1 MKKIYLFTFAFFC
14 LFGEITAQTFSPN
27 QTYTYTRVFLDSVA
41 VGSSNYTTAQS
52 KQVVQYTDGLGRE
65 TQTVAIN
72 AIKPNQDIVSSSF
85 YEPDGRQTKQYLPIS
100 IASQHGLLQP
110 VTEADINSYHGTTNA
125 YSEVAFDNSP
135 LNRVIKKASPGTDW
149 SITSNHTQDFTY
161 EFNEDNTVK
170 KYIAT
175 LNTSTF
181 DNTLSDSGFYPIN
194 TLYKNTVKDEDGN
207 ISSAY
212 KNGLGQTLLSRVKN
226 GAINLD
232 TYYVYNQYN
241 QLAYIIPPLNAG
253 EDIFIE
259 KDKIAYQ
266 YKYDAIGRVIEKKLP
281 GKGKEYYVYD
291 KESRVIMSTDSKLLA
306 NGKWSF
312 VKYDKLGRTIYTGLC
327 SGGTRTTEQNNA
339 DNSTILSE
347 NRTAAIGF
355 FALAQKVYYTKNS
368 YPTTFTDI
376 LSINYYDEY
385 PSDVVVTKPTDIYAQ
400 PLLSAAIIT
409 NPATPLQNHSTKSML
424 TASLVKNIEN
434 NAWSKTLF
442 WYDTKERLIGNHK
455 ISSMT
460 KVTKTEMKL
469 DFPGNITESK
479 VYHGTTAENPE
490 VVIKQRYVFSSENLL
505 KKHYHQVDSEPEEL
519 LEDLTY
525 DDLGRVTIKKVGNEL
540 QTIDYS
546 YNIRGWLTSINDPA
560 NLGTD
565 LFAFKI
571 NFNQRDG
578 VETPNNDFSNLQVKP
593 KYNGS
598 ISETSW
604 STMQGYTRRYGYV
617 YVICNPAS
625 AVTKIKV
632 S

>member
-1 MKKIYLFTFAFFC
+1 MAFAFFC
-14 LFGEITAQTFSPN
+14 LFGKITAQTFSPN
-27 QTYTYTRVFLDSVA
+27 QTYTYTRVFLDSVT
-41 VGSSNYTTAQS
+41 VGSSNYSTAQS
-52 KQVVQYTDGLGRE
+52 KQLVQYTDGLGRV

-72 AIKPNQDIVSSSF
+72 GIKPNQDIVSSSF
-85 YEPDGRQTKQYLPIS
+85 YEANGRQTKQYLPIS
-100 IASQHGLLQP
+100 VASQNGLLQP

-149 SITSNHTQDFTY
+149 SITSIHTQDFTY
-161 EFNEDNTVK
+161 EFNEDNTVI

-175 LNTSTF
+175 LNISTF
-181 DNTLSDSGFYPIN
+181 DNTLSDSGFFTIN
-194 TLYKNTVKDEDGN
+194 TLNWNTVKDEDGN
-207 ISSAY
+207 ISSVY

-253 EDIFIE
+253 EDILIE

-281 GKGKEYYVYD
+281 GKGKEYYVYN
-291 KESRVIMSTDSKLLA
+291 KEGRVIMSTDSKLLA
-306 NGKWSF
+306 DGKWSF
-312 VKYDKLGRTIYTGLC
+312 TKYDKLGRTIYTGLC

-339 DNSTILSE
+339 DNSVILSE
-347 NRTAAIGF
+347 NRTSAIGF
-355 FALAQKVYYTKNS
+355 YALAQKVYYTKNS

-385 PSDVVVTKPTDIYAQ
+385 PSDIVVTKPTDIYGQ
-400 PLLSAAIIT
+400 PLLSDAIIT
-409 NPATPLQNHSTKSML
+409 NPATPLQNHSTQSIL
-424 TASLVKNIEN
+424 TASLVKNVES
-434 NAWSKTLF
+434 NAWSKTVF

-455 ISSMT
+455 ISSMA

-479 VYHGTTAENPE
+479 VYHGTTAENPD
-490 VVIKQRYVFSSENLL
+490 VVIKQRYVYSSENLL
-505 KKHYHQVDSEPEEL
+505 KKHYHQVDSESEEL
-519 LEDLTY
+519 LEDITY
-525 DDLGRVTIKKVGNEL
+525 DDLGRVTSKKVGNNL

-565 LFAFKI
+565 LFAFKL
-571 NFNQRDG
+571 NFNQREG
-578 VETPNNDFSNLQVKP
+578 VETPNNDFSDLQVKP

-604 STMQGYTRRYGYV
+604 
-617 YVICNPAS
+617 
-625 AVTKIKV
+625 
-632 S
+632 